1 MPPCDVPPPCLGD
14 VLLSRRLGAAEAR
27 QPEADSLVSHC
38 HGACVENAGHE
49 RLPDQIGRRPHGA
62 GARWWPGGS
71 RAGELCTGP

>member
-27 QPEADSLVSHC
+27 QEADSLVSHC

-49 RLPDQIGRRPHGA
+49 RLPDQIGKRPHGA